1 MADTIRPYVRERVLE
16 IGAGMGNLTHALARG
31 RQRYIASDID
41 HEHLSRLKSRLRH
54 FLNVETRTCDLSKSS
69 DFEPLADAVD
79 TVICLNVLE
88 HIEDDLG
95 ALRNIHSALS
105 PGGRAIVLVP
115 CGQEIYGQLDVILG
129 HYRRYSEAQLRAV
142 FEQAGFE
149 VERVLQFNRISRPS
163 WYITAKL
170 MKRSRISRF
179 QLKIF
184 DRLVWLWRRID
195 RFIPW
200 KPTSLI
206 AIASKPQNS
215 SVSRQSSV
223 ESGVALGS

>member
-1 MADTIRPYVRERVLE
+1 MHQ
-16 IGAGMGNLTHALARG
+16 AGGCAATVVHA
-31 RQRYIASDID
+31 
-41 HEHLSRLKSRLRH
+41 
-54 FLNVETRTCDLSKSS
+54 
-69 DFEPLADAVD
+69 
-79 TVICLNVLE
+79 
-88 HIEDDLG
+88 EDDLG